1 MGEKPQNL
9 QSSKV
14 IADLF
19 GVTTRRIEQL
29 KSEGIISGSGKPT
42 RYDLFPTVK
51 TYIKY
56 LSDKANGRD
65 QSETTAKLTEQK
77 LKAEVD
83 LKEAKAEAAKLE
95 LAELQGKMHRA
106 EDVETITTSHVMFAR
121 SLLMALPGKLA
132 VDCAALTTSN
142 EVADRIKREIYDVLE
157 SLSDF
162 KYDGEEYKRLVQERQ
177 GWESRQ
183 DDQYDESSD

>member
-19 GVTTRRIEQL
+19 GVTTRRVEQL
-29 KSEGIISGSGKPT
+29 KSEGIISGGGKPT

-65 QSETTAKLTEQK
+65 QSETAAKLTEQK

-106 EDVETITTSHVMFAR
+106 EDVETITTAHVMFAR

-142 EVADRIKREIYDVLE
+142 EVADRIKREIYNVLE

-177 GWESRQ
+177 GWDSRQ
-183 DDQYDESSD
+183 DDEYDESSD